1 MRRPAIT
8 LLLVF
13 LVSAAFSSPASAQ
26 LSQLM
31 MEDLRLIYFEA
42 THGYLS
48 PHLARCFHNS
58 LEFQREIWGWEPSEP
73 ITVILVDFSD
83 QGNASAGGLP
93 RNQLMLEIA
102 PLSFVYE
109 IISANERMNLMMNH
123 ELVHVAAYDQ
133 AASGDRLWRKVFA
146 GKVRPIPE
154 HPETVAYTYLTAPR
168 FAVPRWYSEGIAVFV
183 ETWMAGGIGR
193 AQGAWD
199 EMVFRSMVRD
209 GSHFYDPLG
218 LVSEGV
224 KIDFQVESNSYLYG
238 TRFMSYL
245 AYTYGPEKL
254 VDWFSRREGSK
265 RYYLTQFKHVYGQEL
280 NQVWADW
287 IEWEHE
293 FQEANLEAIR
303 QYPITPVRDLSNRAL
318 GSVSRA
324 FMDTES
330 NKIFA
335 AFNYPGVVAH
345 LGSIS
350 VADGK
355 IDKIEDIKGPV
366 IYSVT
371 SMAYDEER
379 RQIFYTTDN
388 LDYRDLRVIDPETG
402 KSKILLKDARIG
414 DLAFNEKDRSIWG
427 VRHFNGFTTLVRVPY
442 PYEEWEQIH
451 SWPYGEVLYNLDISA
466 DGTLLAAS
474 VGEINGDHTL
484 QVWETAALVEG
495 HVEPEEKTDFGTSVP
510 SNFVFSPDGKFLFGS
525 TYYTGAS
532 NIFRYELATDEI
544 EAVSNSETGL
554 FRPIPLEDGSLIVFR
569 YTGDGFVPGVIDP
582 EPLEDVAAITF
593 LGNEVINK
601 HPVLEDWNVGSPMDV
616 NLEDFETQKGDY
628 HGFKSIGI
636 ESIYPVLEGYR
647 NYGAVGFRLNLSDPA
662 LLNRISFTASYTPNS
677 SLPADERLHLL
688 LDYERYNWNV
698 KLKLNNADF
707 YDLFGPTKRGLKGY
721 SAEVGWKKTLVYDTP
736 RKLMLEIDGAAFG
749 GLDQVPGFQ
758 NIESPYDKLFS
769 TRIKLHYG
777 HLRSSLGSV
786 DSEKGHT
793 WELVAASNYVNED
806 LVPFARGAFDI
817 GFALPLRHSS
827 IWLRTDA
834 GYAVGDKDDP
844 FAYFFFGGFGNNW
857 VDDGSI
863 QRYRE
868 WYAFPGVDLNAIPGQ
883 NFVKGMIEWN
893 LPPLRFENV
902 GSSSFFLTWLRT
914 SVFATGIATGLYDSN
929 ERLEVGN
936 VGAQFDLRFTALSR
950 LNMTLSL
957 GLARAFLA
965 GGESADEIMF
975 SLKIL

>member
-1 MRRPAIT
+1 
-8 LLLVF
+8 
-13 LVSAAFSSPASAQ
+13 
-26 LSQLM
+26 

-83 QGNASAGGLP
+83 RGNASAGGLP
-93 RNQLMLEIA
+93 RNQLMLDIA

-133 AASGDRLWRKVFA
+133 ATSGDRFWRKIFA

-154 HPETVAYTYLTAPR
+154 HPGTIAYTYLTAPR

-209 GSHFYDPLG
+209 DSRFYDPLG

-224 KIDFQVESNSYLYG
+224 KIDFQMESNSYLYG

-245 AYTYGPEKL
+245 AYIYGPEKL
-254 VDWFSRREGSK
+254 VEWFSRREDSR
-265 RYYLTQFKHVYGQEL
+265 RYYLTQFKHVYGQPL
-280 NQVWADW
+280 SQVWADW

-293 FQEANLEAIR
+293 FQQANLEAIR
-303 QYPITPVRDLSNRAL
+303 QYPITPVRDLSDRAL

-324 FMDTES
+324 FVDAES

-345 LGSIS
+345 IGSIS
-350 VADGK
+350 VEDGN

-388 LDYRDLRVIDPETG
+388 LAYRDLRVIDPETG
-402 KSKILLKDARIG
+402 ESKILLKDARIG
-414 DLAFNEKDRSIWG
+414 DLAFNRADRSIWG
-427 VRHFNGFTTLVRVPY
+427 VRHFNGFTTLVRVPH
-442 PYEEWEQIH
+442 PYDQWEQIH
-451 SWPYGEVLYNLDISA
+451 SWPYGEVLYNLDLSGDGSLLSA
-466 DGTLLAAS
+466 S
-474 VGEINGDHTL
+474 IGEINGDHSL
-484 QVWETAALVEG
+484 HVWETAALVKG
-495 HVEPEEKTDFGTSVP
+495 NVEPVEKTDFGTSIP
-510 SNFVFSPDGKFLFGS
+510 SNFVFSPDGKYLYGS

-569 YTGDGFVPGVIDP
+569 YTGQGFVPGVIEP

-593 LGNEVINK
+593 LGNEVVTK
-601 HPVLEDWNVGSPMDV
+601 HPALKDWNVGSPMDV
-616 NLEDFETQKGDY
+616 NLEDFETRKGDY

-677 SLPADERLHLL
+677 SLPTDERLHLQ
-688 LDYERYNWNV
+688 LDYDRYNWNV
-698 KLKLNNADF
+698 KLKLNNSDF

-721 SAEVGWKKTLVYDTP
+721 SAEVGWKKTLVYDKP

-769 TRIKLHYG
+769 TRIKLHYS
-777 HLRSSLGSV
+777 HVRSSLGHV
-786 DSEKGHT
+786 DDEKGHT
-793 WELVAASNYVNED
+793 WELVAASNYVNEN
-806 LVPFARGAFDI
+806 LVPMARGAFDI

-827 IWLRTDA
+827 VWLRTDA
-834 GYAVGDKDDP
+834 GYAVGDEDDP

-857 VDDGSI
+857 VDDGEI

-883 NFVKGMIEWN
+883 NFVKGMLEWN
-893 LPPLRFENV
+893 LPPLRFENA
-902 GSSSFFLTWLRT
+902 GSSSFFVTWLRT
-914 SVFATGIATGLYDSN
+914 SIFTTGIVTGLYDSD

-936 VGAQFDLRFTALSR
+936 IGVQLDLRVTALSR

-957 GLARAFLA
+957 GLARAFLED
-965 GGESADEIMF
+965 GETANEVMF

>member
-1 MRRPAIT
+1 MRRLAFT
-8 LLLVF
+8 LLLALVF
-13 LVSAAFSSPASAQ
+13 SAAFSAPASAQ
-26 LSQLM
+26 LNQLM
-31 MEDLRLIYFEA
+31 MEDLRLLYFEA
-42 THGYLS
+42 TQGYLA
-48 PHLARCFHNS
+48 PHVARCFHNS
-58 LEFQREIWGWEPSEP
+58 LEFQRQIWGWEPTEP

-83 QGNASAGGLP
+83 SGNAAAGGLP
-93 RNQLMLEIA
+93 RNTLMLDIA

-109 IISANERMNLMMNH
+109 IISANERMNLIMNH
-123 ELVHVAAYDQ
+123 ELVHIVAYDQ
-133 AASGDRLWRKVFA
+133 AASGDRFWRKIFA
-146 GKVRPIPE
+146 GKVRPISE
-154 HPETVAYTYLTAPR
+154 HPGTVAYTYLTAPR
-168 FAVPRWYSEGIAVFV
+168 FAVPRWYSEGIAVFA

-254 VDWFSRREGSK
+254 VQWYSRGENSR
-265 RYYLTQFKHVYGQEL
+265 RYYLTQFKHVYGQSL
-280 NQVWADW
+280 NQAWADW
-287 IEWEHE
+287 IAWEHD
-293 FQEANLEAIR
+293 FQQANLEAIR
-303 QYPITPVRDLSNRAL
+303 QYQLTPVTDLSDRAL

-324 FMDTES
+324 FFDAEAG
-330 NKIFA
+330 KIYA

-350 VADGK
+350 VEDGN
-355 IDKIEDIKGPV
+355 IDKIDDIKGPV

-371 SMAYDEER
+371 SMAYDSER

-388 LDYRDLRVIDPETG
+388 LAYRDLRVIDPVTG

-414 DLAFNEKDRSIWG
+414 DLAFNRADRSIWG
-427 VRHFNGFTTLVRVPY
+427 VRHFNGFTTLVRVPH
-442 PYEEWEQIH
+442 PYDQWEQIH
-451 SWPYGEVLYNLDISA
+451 SWPYGEVLYNIDISA
-466 DGTLLAAS
+466 DGSLLSAS
-474 VGEINGDHTL
+474 IGAIDGQHSL
-484 QVWETAALVEG
+484 QVWETAALYEG
-495 HVEPEEKTDFGTSVP
+495 KVEPVEKVEFGTSIP

-544 EAVSNSETGL
+544 EAVSNVDTGL

-593 LGNEVINK
+593 LGNEVVNK
-601 HPVLEDWNVGSPMDV
+601 HPVLKDWNVGSPLDV
-616 NLEDFETQKGDY
+616 DLEDFETQKGDY

-662 LLNRISFTASYTPNS
+662 LLNRISLTGSYTPNS
-677 SLPADERLHLL
+677 SLPGDERLHLQ

-749 GLDQVPGFQ
+749 GLDQVPGYQ

-769 TRIKLHYG
+769 TRVKLHYS
-777 HLRSSLGSV
+777 HVRSSLGSV
-786 DSEKGHT
+786 DDEKGHT
-793 WELVAASNYVNED
+793 WELVAASNYVNEN
-806 LVPFARGAFDI
+806 LVPLARGAFDI

-844 FAYFFFGGFGNNW
+844 FAFFFFGGFGNNW
-857 VDDGSI
+857 VDDGDV
-863 QRYRE
+863 QRFRE

-883 NFVKGMIEWN
+883 NFVKGMLEWN
-893 LPPLRFENV
+893 LPPLRFENA
-902 GSSSFFLTWLRT
+902 GSSSFFVTWLRT
-914 SVFATGIATGLYDSN
+914 SIFTTGIVTGLYDSD

-936 VGAQFDLRFTALSR
+936 VGAQLDLRITALSR
-950 LNMTLSL
+950 LNVTLSL

-965 GGESADEIMF
+965 GGETADEVMF

>member
-1 MRRPAIT
+1 MRRPAVT
-8 LLLVF
+8 LLLI
-13 LVSAAFSSPASAQ
+13 LVVTAASSSPASAQ
-26 LSQLM
+26 LNQLM
-31 MEDLRLIYFEA
+31 MEDLRLVYFEA
-42 THGYLS
+42 TQGYLS

-93 RNQLMLEIA
+93 RNQVMLEIA

-133 AASGDRLWRKVFA
+133 AASGDRFWRKIFA
-146 GKVRPIPE
+146 GKVRPVPE
-154 HPETVAYTYLTAPR
+154 HPGTVAYTYLTAPR

-254 VDWFSRREGSK
+254 VEWFSRREDSR
-265 RYYLTQFKHVYGQEL
+265 RYYLTQFKHVYGQPL

-293 FQEANLEAIR
+293 FQQANLEAIR
-303 QYPITPVRDLSNRAL
+303 QYPITPVRDLSDRAL

-324 FMDTES
+324 FLDAES

-345 LGSIS
+345 IGSIS
-350 VADGK
+350 VEDGN
-355 IDKIEDIKGPV
+355 IGKIEDIKGPV

-388 LDYRDLRVIDPETG
+388 VAYRDLRVIDPETG

-414 DLAFNEKDRSIWG
+414 DLAFNRSDRSIWG
-427 VRHFNGFTTLVRVPY
+427 IRHFNGFTTLVRVPY
-442 PYEEWEQIH
+442 PYDKWEQIH
-451 SWPYGEVLYNLDISA
+451 SWPYGEVLYNLDISI
-466 DGTLLAAS
+466 
-474 VGEINGDHTL
+474 GEINGDHSL

-495 HVEPEEKTDFGTSVP
+495 HVEPVEKTDFGTSVP
-510 SNFVFSPDGKFLFGS
+510 SNFVFSPDGRYLFGS

-569 YTGDGFVPGVIDP
+569 YTGEGFVPGVIEP

-593 LGNEVINK
+593 LGNDVVTK

-616 NLEDFETQKGDY
+616 DLEDFETQKGDY

-677 SLPADERLHLL
+677 SLPADERLHLQ
-688 LDYERYNWNV
+688 LDYDRYNWNV
-698 KLKLNNADF
+698 KLKLNNSDF

-721 SAEVGWKKTLVYDTP
+721 SAEVGWKKTLVYDKP

-769 TRIKLHYG
+769 TRIKLHYS
-777 HLRSSLGSV
+777 HVRSSLGHV
-786 DSEKGHT
+786 DDEKGHT
-793 WELVAASNYVNED
+793 WELVAASNYVNEN
-806 LVPFARGAFDI
+806 LVPLARGAFDI
-817 GFALPLRHSS
+817 GFALPIRHSS
-827 IWLRTDA
+827 VWLRTDA
-834 GYAVGDKDDP
+834 GYAVGDEDDP

-857 VDDGSI
+857 VDDGKI

-883 NFVKGMIEWN
+883 NFVKGMLEWN
-893 LPPLRFENV
+893 LPPIRFENA
-902 GSSSFFLTWLRT
+902 GSSSFFVTWLRT
-914 SVFATGIATGLYDSN
+914 SIFTSGIVTGLYDSD

-936 VGAQFDLRFTALSR
+936 IGAQLDLRVTALSR

-965 GGESADEIMF
+965 DGETADEVMF

>member
-1 MRRPAIT
+1 MRRPAVT
-8 LLLVF
+8 FLLVLIVAATF
-13 LVSAAFSSPASAQ
+13 SAPASAQ
-26 LSQLM
+26 LNQLL
-31 MEDLRLIYFEA
+31 MEDLRLLYFEA
-42 THGYLS
+42 TQGYLA
-48 PHLARCFHNS
+48 PHVARCFHNS
-58 LEFQREIWGWEPSEP
+58 LEFQRQIWGWEPTEP
-73 ITVILVDFSD
+73 ITVVLVDFSD
-83 QGNASAGGLP
+83 SGNAAAGGLP
-93 RNQLMLEIA
+93 RNVLMLDIA

-109 IISANERMNLMMNH
+109 IISANERMNLIMNH
-123 ELVHVAAYDQ
+123 ELVHIAAYDQ
-133 AASGDRLWRKVFA
+133 AASGDRFWRKVFA
-146 GKVRPIPE
+146 GKVQPIPE
-154 HPETVAYTYLTAPR
+154 HPGTVAYTYLTAPR

-245 AYTYGPEKL
+245 AYTYGPEEL
-254 VDWFSRREGSK
+254 VEWFSRREGSR
-265 RYYLTQFKHVYGQEL
+265 RYYLKQFEHVYGQKL

-287 IEWEHE
+287 IEWEHA
-293 FQEANLEAIR
+293 FQKANLEAIR
-303 QYPITPVRDLSNRAL
+303 QYPITPVRDLSDRAL

-324 FMDTES
+324 FLDAES
-330 NKIFA
+330 NKIIA

-345 LGSIS
+345 IGSIS
-350 VADGK
+350 VEDGE
-355 IDKIEDIKGPV
+355 INKIEDIKGPV

-379 RQIFYTTDN
+379 RKIFYTTDN

-414 DLAFNEKDRSIWG
+414 DLAFNQGDRSIWG

-442 PYEEWEQIH
+442 PYEQWEQIH

-466 DGTLLAAS
+466 DGSLLSAS
-474 VGEINGDHTL
+474 IGEINGDHTL
-484 QVWETAALVEG
+484 QVWETAGLVEG
-495 HVEPEEKTDFGTSVP
+495 HVEPVEKTDFGTSVP
-510 SNFVFSPDGKFLFGS
+510 SNFVFSPDGKYLFGS

-569 YTGDGFVPGVIDP
+569 YTGDGFVPGVIEP
-582 EPLEDVAAITF
+582 KPLEDVAAITF

-616 NLEDFETQKGDY
+616 DLKDFETTKGDY

-647 NYGAVGFRLNLSDPA
+647 NFGAVGFRLNLSDPA

-677 SLPADERLHLL
+677 SLPADERLHLQ
-688 LDYERYNWNV
+688 LDYRRYNWNV

-769 TRIKLHYG
+769 TRVKLHYE
-777 HLRSSLGSV
+777 HVRSSLGSV
-786 DSEKGHT
+786 DDEKGHT

-806 LVPFARGAFDI
+806 LVPIARGAFDI

-827 IWLRTDA
+827 VWLRTDA

-893 LPPLRFENV
+893 LPPVRFENV

-914 SVFATGIATGLYDSN
+914 SIFSTGIVTGLYDSD

-936 VGAQFDLRFTALSR
+936 VGAQLDLRFTALSR

-965 GGESADEIMF
+965 GGENADEVML

>member
-1 MRRPAIT
+1 MRRPAVT

-13 LVSAAFSSPASAQ
+13 LISAVFAPPASAQ

-133 AASGDRLWRKVFA
+133 AASGDRFWRKIFA

-154 HPETVAYTYLTAPR
+154 HPGTVAYTYLTAPR

-224 KIDFQVESNSYLYG
+224 KIDFQMESNSYLYG

-254 VDWFSRREGSK
+254 VEWFSRREGSK
-265 RYYLTQFKHVYGQEL
+265 RYYLKQFEHVYGQKL
-280 NQVWADW
+280 NQVWTDW
-287 IEWEHE
+287 IEWEHA
-293 FQEANLEAIR
+293 FQKANLEAIR
-303 QYPITPVRDLSNRAL
+303 QYPITPVRDLSDRAL

-324 FMDTES
+324 FLDAES
-330 NKIFA
+330 NKIIA

-345 LGSIS
+345 IGSIS
-350 VADGK
+350 VEDGE
-355 IDKIEDIKGPV
+355 INKIEDIKGPV

-414 DLAFNEKDRSIWG
+414 DLALNQGDRSIWG

-442 PYEEWEQIH
+442 PYEQWEQIH

-466 DGTLLAAS
+466 DGSLLSAS
-474 VGEINGDHTL
+474 IGEINGDHTL
-484 QVWETAALVEG
+484 QVWETAGLVEG
-495 HVEPEEKTDFGTSVP
+495 HVEPV
-510 SNFVFSPDGKFLFGS
+510 
-525 TYYTGAS
+525 
-532 NIFRYELATDEI
+532 
-544 EAVSNSETGL
+544 
-554 FRPIPLEDGSLIVFR
+554 
-569 YTGDGFVPGVIDP
+569 
-582 EPLEDVAAITF
+582 
-593 LGNEVINK
+593 
-601 HPVLEDWNVGSPMDV
+601 
-616 NLEDFETQKGDY
+616 
-628 HGFKSIGI
+628 
-636 ESIYPVLEGYR
+636 
-647 NYGAVGFRLNLSDPA
+647 
-662 LLNRISFTASYTPNS
+662 
-677 SLPADERLHLL
+677 
-688 LDYERYNWNV
+688 
-698 KLKLNNADF
+698 
-707 YDLFGPTKRGLKGY
+707 
-721 SAEVGWKKTLVYDTP
+721 
-736 RKLMLEIDGAAFG
+736 
-749 GLDQVPGFQ
+749 
-758 NIESPYDKLFS
+758 
-769 TRIKLHYG
+769 
-777 HLRSSLGSV
+777 
-786 DSEKGHT
+786 
-793 WELVAASNYVNED
+793 
-806 LVPFARGAFDI
+806 
-817 GFALPLRHSS
+817 
-827 IWLRTDA
+827 
-834 GYAVGDKDDP
+834 
-844 FAYFFFGGFGNNW
+844 
-857 VDDGSI
+857 
-863 QRYRE
+863 
-868 WYAFPGVDLNAIPGQ
+868 
-883 NFVKGMIEWN
+883 
-893 LPPLRFENV
+893 
-902 GSSSFFLTWLRT
+902 
-914 SVFATGIATGLYDSN
+914 
-929 ERLEVGN
+929 
-936 VGAQFDLRFTALSR
+936 
-950 LNMTLSL
+950 
-957 GLARAFLA
+957 
-965 GGESADEIMF
+965 
-975 SLKIL
+975 

>member
-1 MRRPAIT
+1 MRRPAVT
-8 LLLVF
+8 LVLVLLISAVF
-13 LVSAAFSSPASAQ
+13 APPASAQ

-31 MEDLRLIYFEA
+31 MEDLRLLYFEA
-42 THGYLS
+42 TQGYLA
-48 PHLARCFHNS
+48 PHVARCFHNS
-58 LEFQREIWGWEPSEP
+58 LEFQRQIWGWEPTEP

-83 QGNASAGGLP
+83 SGNAAAGGLP
-93 RNQLMLEIA
+93 RNTLMLDIA

-109 IISANERMNLMMNH
+109 IISANERMNLIMNH

-133 AASGDRLWRKVFA
+133 AASGDRFWRKIFA
-146 GKVRPIPE
+146 GKVRPISE
-154 HPETVAYTYLTAPR
+154 HPGTVAYTYLTAPR

-209 GSHFYDPLG
+209 GSRFYDPLG

-245 AYTYGPEKL
+245 AYTYGPERL
-254 VDWFSRREGSK
+254 VEWYSRREGSR
-265 RYYLTQFKHVYGQEL
+265 RYYLTQFKHVYGQPL

-287 IEWEHE
+287 IEWEHQ
-293 FQEANLEAIR
+293 FQQANLEAIR
-303 QYPITPVRDLSNRAL
+303 QYPITPVRDLSDRAL

-324 FMDTES
+324 FLDAES
-330 NKIFA
+330 NRIFA
-335 AFNYPGVVAH
+335 AFNYPGIVAH
-345 LGSIS
+345 IGSIS
-350 VADGK
+350 VEDGN

-379 RQIFYTTDN
+379 QQIFYTTDN
-388 LDYRDLRVIDPETG
+388 LAYRDLRVIDPETG

-414 DLAFNEKDRSIWG
+414 DLAFNRSDRSIWG
-427 VRHFNGFTTLVRVPY
+427 IRHFNGFTTLVRVPY
-442 PYEEWEQIH
+442 PYDQWEQIH
-451 SWPYGEVLYNLDISA
+451 SWPYGEVLYNLDLSRDGRLLSA
-466 DGTLLAAS
+466 S
-474 VGEINGDHTL
+474 IGEINGDHSL
-484 QVWETAALVEG
+484 QVWETAALFEGKIEPVEK
-495 HVEPEEKTDFGTSVP
+495 VSFGTSIP
-510 SNFVFSPDGKFLFGS
+510 SNFVFSPDGTYLFGS

-569 YTGDGFVPGVIDP
+569 YTGEGFVPGVIEP

-593 LGNEVINK
+593 LGNEVVAK
-601 HPVLEDWNVGSPMDV
+601 HPVLKDWNVGSPLDV
-616 NLEDFETQKGDY
+616 NLEDFETREGDY
-628 HGFKSIGI
+628 HGFKNIGI

-677 SLPADERLHLL
+677 SLPADERLHLQ

-698 KLKLNNADF
+698 KLKLNNSDF

-721 SAEVGWKKTLVYDTP
+721 SAEVGWKNTLVYDTP

-769 TRIKLHYG
+769 TRVKLHYS
-777 HLRSSLGSV
+777 HVRSSLGSV
-786 DSEKGHT
+786 DDEKGHT
-793 WELVAASNYVNED
+793 WELVAASNYVNEN
-806 LVPFARGAFDI
+806 LVPLARGAFDI

-827 IWLRTDA
+827 VWLRTDA
-834 GYAVGDKDDP
+834 GYAVGDEDDP

-857 VDDGSI
+857 VDDGEI

-883 NFVKGMIEWN
+883 NFVKGMLEWN
-893 LPPLRFENV
+893 LPPLRFENA
-902 GSSSFFLTWLRT
+902 GSSGLFVTWLRT
-914 SVFATGIATGLYDSN
+914 SIFTTGVVTGIYDSD

-936 VGAQFDLRFTALSR
+936 IGAQLDLRVTALSR

-957 GLARAFLA
+957 GLARAFMA
-965 GGESADEIMF
+965 DGKTADEVMF

>member
-1 MRRPAIT
+1 MRRPAVT
-8 LLLVF
+8 LLLI
-13 LVSAAFSSPASAQ
+13 LVVTAASSSPASAQ
-26 LSQLM
+26 LNQLM
-31 MEDLRLIYFEA
+31 MEDLRLVYFEA
-42 THGYLS
+42 TQGYLS

-93 RNQLMLEIA
+93 RNQVMLEIA

-133 AASGDRLWRKVFA
+133 AASGDRFWRKIFA
-146 GKVRPIPE
+146 GKVRPVPE
-154 HPETVAYTYLTAPR
+154 HPGTVAYTYLTAPR

-254 VDWFSRREGSK
+254 VEWFSRREDSR
-265 RYYLTQFKHVYGQEL
+265 RYYLTQFKHVYGQPL

-293 FQEANLEAIR
+293 FQQANLEAIR
-303 QYPITPVRDLSNRAL
+303 QYPITPVRDLSDRAL

-324 FMDTES
+324 FLDAES

-345 LGSIS
+345 IGSIS
-350 VADGK
+350 VEDGN
-355 IDKIEDIKGPV
+355 IGKIEDIKGPV

-388 LDYRDLRVIDPETG
+388 VAYRDLRVIDPETG

-414 DLAFNEKDRSIWG
+414 DLAFNRSDRSIWG
-427 VRHFNGFTTLVRVPY
+427 IRHFNGFTTLVRVPY
-442 PYEEWEQIH
+442 PYDKWEQIH
-451 SWPYGEVLYNLDISA
+451 SWPYGEVLYNLDLSRDGSLLSA
-466 DGTLLAAS
+466 S
-474 VGEINGDHTL
+474 IGEINGDHSL

-495 HVEPEEKTDFGTSVP
+495 HVEPVEKTDFGTSVP
-510 SNFVFSPDGKFLFGS
+510 SNFVFSPDGRYLFGS

-569 YTGDGFVPGVIDP
+569 YTGEGFVPGVIEP

-593 LGNEVINK
+593 LGNDVVTK

-616 NLEDFETQKGDY
+616 DLEDFETQKGDY

-677 SLPADERLHLL
+677 SLPADERLHLQ
-688 LDYERYNWNV
+688 LDYDRYNWNV
-698 KLKLNNADF
+698 KLKLNNSDF

-721 SAEVGWKKTLVYDTP
+721 SAEVGWKKTLVYDKP

-769 TRIKLHYG
+769 TRIKLHYS
-777 HLRSSLGSV
+777 HVRSSLGHV
-786 DSEKGHT
+786 DDEKGHT
-793 WELVAASNYVNED
+793 WELVAASNYVNEN
-806 LVPFARGAFDI
+806 LVPLARGAFDI
-817 GFALPLRHSS
+817 GFALPIRHSS
-827 IWLRTDA
+827 VWLRTDA
-834 GYAVGDKDDP
+834 GYAVGDEDDP

-857 VDDGSI
+857 VDDGKI

-883 NFVKGMIEWN
+883 NFVKGMLEWN
-893 LPPLRFENV
+893 LPPIRFENA
-902 GSSSFFLTWLRT
+902 GSSSFFVTWLRT
-914 SVFATGIATGLYDSN
+914 SIFTSGIVTGLYDSD

-936 VGAQFDLRFTALSR
+936 IGAQLDLRVTALSR

-965 GGESADEIMF
+965 DGETADEVMF